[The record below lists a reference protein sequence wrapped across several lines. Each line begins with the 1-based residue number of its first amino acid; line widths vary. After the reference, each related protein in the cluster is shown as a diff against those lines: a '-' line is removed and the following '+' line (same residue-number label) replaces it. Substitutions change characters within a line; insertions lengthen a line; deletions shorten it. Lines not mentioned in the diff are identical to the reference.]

1 MLGLAR
7 YENGRNSPHFLLD
20 SAEKIEKEVRRL
32 RIEIFVVKTTK
43 PDFYEL
49 QEAKRSLIKL
59 FGGLTV
65 IPKALGYWLNP
76 QTGTIERDL
85 VEIWLVYADL
95 PEPKEEADRIHVE
108 SQLNTLMRILSL
120 IKKAT
125 HQKSQA
131 YAIDNK
137 IHFI

>member
-1 MLGLAR
+1 M
-7 YENGRNSPHFLLD
+7 
-20 SAEKIEKEVRRL
+20 RRL
-32 RIEIFVVKTTK
+32 RIEIFVVKTAK

-59 FGGLTV
+59 FGGITI
-65 IPKALGYWLNP
+65 IPNCEGYWLNP
-76 QTGTIERDL
+76 QTGVIERDL
-85 VEIWLVYADL
+85 VELWLVYADL

-108 SQLNTLMRILSL
+108 SKLNTLMRILSL

-131 YAIDNK
+131 YAINNQ